1 MVLTPSF
8 EMKYGKRKGKKMEE
22 NGRKKGKRK
31 KKESVQLIYSGILV
45 LDEATLFNPLF
56 PLFQVYK
63 PNAACAS
70 LMPALFA
77 NPFANQGILLRPI

>member
-1 MVLTPSF
+1 MEEEV
-8 EMKYGKRKGKKMEE
+8 ERGKK
-22 NGRKKGKRK
+22 
-31 KKESVQLIYSGILV
+31 SVRLIPPGILE
-45 LDEATLFNPLF
+45 LDQVTTTLFDSLF

-63 PNAACAS
+63 PDAACAP